1 MLKHL
6 HRIILT
12 ICFTCLIAFN
22 PNAQAKNDLI
32 ALESITPEQM
42 KLIQKDVKVNDLD
55 IEPINTQ
62 SIKKEV
68 VPDTKREAKKLAA
81 YLIRGFCVVLL
92 SGILIFF
99 ILLFVKKYYS
109 SAFVNPDE
117 EDYFESFDLS
127 TPDNRQDALKAFLNR
142 SK

>member
-1 MLKHL
+1 MLKRL

-12 ICFTCLIAFN
+12 ICFTCLITLN
-22 PNAQAKNDLI
+22 PNVQAKNDLI

-62 SIKKEV
+62 GVKKEV
-68 VPDTKREAKKLAA
+68 VPDTKKEAKKVLA
-81 YLIRGFCVVLL
+81 YLIRAFCAVILSAIFIYFVL
-92 SGILIFF
+92 I
-99 ILLFVKKYYS
+99 FVKKYYS
-109 SAFVNPDE
+109 SAFVNQDD
-117 EDYFESFDLS
+117 EDYFEAFDLS

>member
-12 ICFTCLIAFN
+12 LCFIGLIALN
-22 PNAQAKNDLI
+22 PNVQAKNDLI

-62 SIKKEV
+62 GVKKAV
-68 VPDTKREAKKLAA
+68 VPDTKSEAKKVGA
-81 YLIRGFCVVLL
+81 YLLRAMLAVVFCAI
-92 SGILIFF
+92 ILYL
-99 ILLFVKKYYS
+99 ILVFVKKYYG

-117 EDYFESFDLS
+117 EDYFEAFDLS

>member
-12 ICFTCLIAFN
+12 LCFTGLITLN
-22 PNAQAKNDLI
+22 PNVQAKNDLI

-62 SIKKEV
+62 VIKKEV
-68 VPDTKREAKKLAA
+68 VPDTRSEAKKVFA
-81 YLIRGFCVVLL
+81 YLLRAACGVIL
-92 SGILIFF
+92 STILVFF
-99 ILLFVKKYYS
+99 ILIFVKKYYS

-117 EDYFESFDLS
+117 EDYFEAFDLS